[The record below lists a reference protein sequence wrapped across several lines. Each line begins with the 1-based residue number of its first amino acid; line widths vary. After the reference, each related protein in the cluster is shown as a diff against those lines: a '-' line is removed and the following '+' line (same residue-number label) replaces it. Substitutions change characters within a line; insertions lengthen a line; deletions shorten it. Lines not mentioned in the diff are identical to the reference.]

1 MKTTGIITIHNS
13 PNYGA
18 CLQSYALYKYLE
30 DKGCEVEII
39 DLHRPNAYEDYVPSK
54 RYTCSRPVKL
64 SLKQRAVKKLKSILG
79 IRKRKISLY
88 NPIAKEKFDAFNASI
103 KLSRPYRSIEDL
115 YANPPEYDLY
125 ISGSDQ
131 LWNPTQA
138 YCIEPYFLTF
148 VPHGRGQKIS
158 YATSIG
164 ITELR
169 NNEKSYFKK
178 WLEHYDGI
186 SVREHQA
193 KELLSSFVDKDIEQ
207 VADPTFLISLD
218 VWRSVAVLPDIE
230 QPYILLFTLSY
241 NPTMLEYAR
250 RLSAES
256 GKHLIALGQIQPLPK
271 EGEYL
276 AVTDAGPREFMGY
289 IQQADMVLTDS
300 FHCTVFSLLMGSRNF
315 YTYIAPS
322 NHRGSRI
329 VDLLSTF
336 GLEAHL
342 LDCSLCQSWEE
353 LDKKTINHNEIE
365 TVIEKESIRS
375 QAFLDKYISNE

>member
-1 MKTTGIITIHNS
+1 MKSIGIITIHNS

-30 DKGCEVEII
+30 DKGCDVEII

-64 SLKQRAVKKLKSILG
+64 SLKQRAIKKFKSILG
-79 IRKRKISLY
+79 IRERKISLY
-88 NPIAKEKFDAFNASI
+88 NPNAKKKFDAFNASI

-138 YCIEPYFLTF
+138 YCLEPYFLTF
-148 VPHGRGQKIS
+148 VPHGRGKKIS
-158 YATSIG
+158 FATSLG

-169 NNEKSYFKK
+169 DNEKSNFKK
-178 WLEHYDGI
+178 WLEQYDGI

-193 KELLSSFVDKDIEQ
+193 KELLFSFVDKEIEQ
-207 VADPTFLISLD
+207 VADPTFLISPD
-218 VWRSVAVLPDIE
+218 AWRSVAVLPDME
-230 QPYILLFTLSY
+230 QSYILLFTLSH
-241 NPTMLEYAR
+241 NPTMLEYAQK
-250 RLSAES
+250 LSATS
-256 GKHLIALGQIQPLPK
+256 GKRLVVLGQIQPSPK
-271 EGEYL
+271 NDGYL

-289 IQQADMVLTDS
+289 IQQAEMVLTDS
-300 FHCTVFSLLMGSRNF
+300 FHCTVFSLLLGTRNF
-315 YTYIAPS
+315 YTYIAPT
-322 NHRGSRI
+322 NRRGSRI
-329 VDLLSTF
+329 EDLLSTF
-336 GLEAHL
+336 GLESHL

-353 LDKKTINHNEIE
+353 LDKNTINREE
-365 TVIEKESIRS
+365 VMSVIEKESIRS
-375 QAFLDKYISNE
+375 LAFLDKYINNE

>member
-1 MKTTGIITIHNS
+1 MKSIGIITIHNS

-30 DKGCEVEII
+30 DKGCDVEII

-64 SLKQRAVKKLKSILG
+64 SLKQRAIKKFKSILG
-79 IRKRKISLY
+79 IRERKTSLY
-88 NPIAKEKFDAFNASI
+88 NPNAKKKFDAFNASI

-138 YCIEPYFLTF
+138 YCLEPYFLTF
-148 VPHGRGQKIS
+148 VPHGRGKKIS
-158 YATSIG
+158 FATSLG

-169 NNEKSYFKK
+169 DNEKSNFKK
-178 WLEHYDGI
+178 WLEQYDGI

-193 KELLSSFVDKDIEQ
+193 KELLSSFVDKEIEQ
-207 VADPTFLISLD
+207 VADPTFLISPD
-218 VWRSVAVLPDIE
+218 EWRSVAVLPDME
-230 QPYILLFTLSY
+230 QSYILLFTLSH
-241 NPTMLEYAR
+241 NPTMLEYAQK
-250 RLSAES
+250 LSATS
-256 GKHLIALGQIQPLPK
+256 GKRLIVLGQIQPLPE

-289 IQQADMVLTDS
+289 IQQAEMVLTDS
-300 FHCTVFSLLMGSRNF
+300 FHCTVFSLLLGPRNF
-315 YTYIAPS
+315 YTYIAPT
-322 NHRGSRI
+322 NRRGSRI

-336 GLEAHL
+336 GLASHL
-342 LDCSLCQSWEE
+342 LDSSLCQNWEE
-353 LDKKTINHNEIE
+353 LDKNTINRKEVMS
-365 TVIEKESIRS
+365 VIEKESIRS
-375 QAFLDKYISNE
+375 QAFLDKYINNE

>member
-1 MKTTGIITIHNS
+1 MKSIGIITIHNS

-30 DKGCEVEII
+30 DKGGNVEII
-39 DLHRPNAYEDYVPSK
+39 DLYRPNAYEDYVPSK

-64 SLKQRAVKKLKSILG
+64 SLKQRAIKKFKSILG
-79 IRKRKISLY
+79 IKERKTSLY
-88 NPIAKEKFDAFNASI
+88 NSIAKKKFDAFNASI

-138 YCIEPYFLTF
+138 YCLEPYFLTF
-148 VPHGRGQKIS
+148 VPNGKGEKIS
-158 YATSIG
+158 FATSLG

-169 NNEKSYFKK
+169 DNEKSNFKK
-178 WLEHYDGI
+178 WLEQYDGI

-193 KELLSSFVDKDIEQ
+193 KELLSSFVDKEIEQ
-207 VADPTFLISLD
+207 VADPTFLILPNA
-218 VWRSVAVLPDIE
+218 WRSVAVLPNME
-230 QPYILLFTLSY
+230 QPYILLFTLSH
-241 NPTMLEYAR
+241 NPTMLEYAKK
-250 RLSAES
+250 LSATS
-256 GKHLIALGQIQPLPK
+256 GKSLIVLGQIQPLP
-271 EGEYL
+271 EEDEYL
-276 AVTDAGPREFMGY
+276 AVTDAGPREFIGY
-289 IQQADMVLTDS
+289 IQQAEMVLTDS
-300 FHCTVFSLLMGSRNF
+300 FHCTVFSLLLGTHNF
-315 YTYIAPS
+315 YTYIAPT

-329 VDLLSTF
+329 MDLLNTF
-336 GLEAHL
+336 GLQHHL

-353 LDKKTINHNEIE
+353 LDKNTINRKEVMS
-365 TVIEKESIRS
+365 VIKKESIRS